1 MRKRGD
7 LCGPANSRVQLR
19 GRVAILADAGV
30 DLTRLKSS
38 VRDRN
43 DFLMV
48 IVPAEMTAN
57 PEVSAILLDARA
69 IAEQRK
75 HEYLTPLHVLH
86 ALLQRASRPVLEMI
100 EAAGGSKGKLLPKI
114 ERTLQDF

>member
-1 MRKRGD
+1 MT
-7 LCGPANSRVQLR
+7 
-19 GRVAILADAGV
+19 VAILADAGL

-48 IVPAEMTAN
+48 NVPAEMTAN
-57 PEVSAILLDARA
+57 PEVSAILLDARTT
-69 IAEQRK
+69 AEQWK

-86 ALLQRASRPVLEMI
+86 ALMQRASRPVLDLI
-100 EAAGGSKGKLLPKI
+100 RNAGGTPEKVLAEI
-114 ERTLQDF
+114 ERTLGDM